1 MIIKRKKNLNET
13 HLIIGG
19 DGLIGKSIYNQLKK
33 ENQQVYYTTRRYT
46 KLRTNSIYLDFN
58 EGININFD
66 PTRIYICVGI
76 ADVQACEKYPKKTWE
91 VNVES
96 TLNLIEKFHKMGS
109 HINFLSSDMVFG
121 EGQIF
126 PKIDSKKYPS
136 TEYGRQKSRVEEELL
151 NYKTNLTIFRMSKV
165 ISIYNNLF
173 SRWFYNLN
181 NKKKIMPFSD
191 YYLCPVSLKYV
202 TQVICDNNKS
212 GVIHLSGNK
221 RISYADFAIKLADK
235 MNVSKNYI
243 KPITVFKNSTSK
255 RSNKNVLDM
264 DDTKKILGIKPQS
277 LSSVIND
284 LFTEFKNKR
293 SDQYLYEN

>member
-1 MIIKRKKNLNET
+1 MLKRKKNLNET

-19 DGLIGKSIYNQLKK
+19 DGLIGKSIYNQLKIDNK
-33 ENQQVYYTTRRYT
+33 KVYYTTRRYT

-58 EGININFD
+58 EGININFN
-66 PTRIYICVGI
+66 PTIIYICVGI
-76 ADVQACEKYPKKTWE
+76 ADVQSCEKNPKKTWE
-91 VNVES
+91 VNVIS
-96 TLNLIEKFHKMGS
+96 TLNLIDKFHKLGS

-121 EGQIF
+121 EDQIF
-126 PKIDSKKYPS
+126 PKINSIKNPS
-136 TEYGRQKSRVEEELL
+136 TEYGRQKSKVEEELL

-165 ISIYNNLF
+165 ISIYNDLF

-202 TQVICDNNKS
+202 TQVISNNNKT

-221 RISYADFAIKLADK
+221 RISYADFAIKLVEK
-235 MNVSKNYI
+235 MNLSKKYI
-243 KPITVFKNSTSK
+243 KPITVFNNNTSK

-264 DDTKKILGIKPQS
+264 GHTKKILGIKSQS

-284 LFTEFKNKR
+284 LFTEFKNKQ